1 MQFNKSDDMYIQ
13 FVCTYIMNEMK
24 MSVNKGKKG
33 QKHGL
38 SWKFSNFPFSILMSI
53 VFNFMGILNA

>member
-24 MSVNKGKKG
+24 MYVNKGEKG

-38 SWKFSNFPFSILMSI
+38 SWKI
-53 VFNFMGILNA
+53 FNFSLFYF